1 MSVSL
6 GSDGLR
12 RPPSQAIARGRFLGH
27 RMSPLP
33 HPSNCRHAKLETMVK
48 FKGDSE
54 TTYRCL
60 ICNTVVSSR
69 EIKTTGE

>member
-1 MSVSL
+1 
-6 GSDGLR
+6 
-12 RPPSQAIARGRFLGH
+12 
-27 RMSPLP
+27 MSPLP

-69 EIKTTGE
+69 EIKTTGEWV